1 VGTDQPVHTT
11 PPRRRRLL
19 LHGESVIA
27 SVGIALAAILLS
39 VMATL
44 AWWTMRTERTVL
56 ENARVEQIHAI
67 GFLLSHSAETILGT
81 TEITPSELSALRRL
95 VADAGAKYD
104 LTQCRIVLSDGTVI
118 ASADPTQITAAAL
131 PESWTRSRLLDD
143 GLMVPTAGVCSVSFR
158 MTITGR
164 GDADLEIT
172 APINPTRT
180 SGWEAQTGVGVI
192 GAVAMLCLLFVYR
205 HMRSRVRALGAI
217 REALLAIEGGETA
230 ASILQVSTDL
240 GIEAK
245 AWNEVIAAREK
256 LRKQDVA
263 ERAKEALG
271 QRGEARGDLLAA
283 CDAMS
288 QGLLLVDENNV
299 VTYAN
304 GAAAVFM
311 RARKEDLL
319 GQLVNRFLLVDNV
332 LQAIRDVAGGS
343 VRRRTVMDVERKD
356 DVPGGAGVL
365 RFSVRPVRRDDA
377 ASAMVTIE
385 DITQQKVAEE
395 ARHAFVAHT
404 THELRTPLT
413 NIRLYVETAIDEGEQ
428 NPATRAKCL
437 NVINGETRRLER
449 IVGEMLSMAEIEAGS
464 FKIKP
469 DDVRLEALFDE
480 LKADYQQ
487 QAIEKHIALDLKLPP
502 KLPVIRGDRDKIM
515 LALHNLVGNA
525 LKYTPDG
532 GKVTIGVEVDGR
544 HLSVTIADTGIG
556 IGADDVERIFER
568 FYRAKDPRVAKITGT
583 GLGLTLARE
592 VVRMH
597 GGDITVESQLN
608 QGSTF
613 TMTLPVKAEAA

>member
-1 VGTDQPVHTT
+1 VGTDQPSQTNPT
-11 PPRRRRLL
+11 RRRRLL
-19 LHGESVIA
+19 VHGESVIA
-27 SVGIALAAILLS
+27 SAGIALAALLLGL
-39 VMATL
+39 MACM
-44 AWWTMRTERTVL
+44 AWWTTRSERHFA
-56 ENARVEQIHAI
+56 ENARVEQVNAI
-67 GFLLSHSAETILGT
+67 GFVLSQGAEVML
-81 TEITPSELSALRRL
+81 ERDELTALRRL
-95 VADAGAKYD
+95 VSEAANKYE
-104 LTQCRIVLSDGTVI
+104 LSQCRIVLSDGTVI
-118 ASADPTQITAAAL
+118 ASSEANQVTTPQL
-131 PESWTRSRLLDD
+131 PKKWDRVRLLDD
-143 GLMVPTAGVCSVSFR
+143 ALPAPAEGQCAASFR
-158 MTITGR
+158 LTVRGR

-172 APINPTRT
+172 APIAHPPR
-180 SGWEAQTGVGVI
+180 SGWETQAGLGAF
-192 GAVAMLCLLFVYR
+192 GAVSMVVLLFVYR

-256 LRKQDVA
+256 LRRQDLA
-263 ERAKEALG
+263 DRAKEVTG
-271 QRGEARGDLLAA
+271 HHGESRSDLAAA

-288 QGLLLVDENNV
+288 HGLVLVGENNV

-304 GAAAVFM
+304 GAAAVFLST
-311 RARKEDLL
+311 RKEDLL
-319 GQLVNRFLLVDNV
+319 GSAIDRHLHVDNV
-332 LQAIRDVAGGS
+332 LRAVRDVAGGS
-343 VRRRTVMDVERKD
+343 VRRRTVIDVERKD
-356 DVPGGAGVL
+356 DAQGSGVL
-365 RFSVRPVRRDDA
+365 RFSIRPVRRDDA

-413 NIRLYVETAIDEGEQ
+413 NIRLYVETAIDEGEH

-464 FKIKP
+464 FKLKP
-469 DDVRLEALFDE
+469 DDVRIETLFDE
-480 LKADYQQ
+480 VKADYQQ
-487 QAIEKHIALDLKLPP
+487 QATEKRIELTLRLPP
-502 KLPVIRGDRDKIM
+502 KLPVIRGDRDKIT
-515 LALHNLVGNA
+515 LALHNLMGNA

-532 GKVTIGVEVDGR
+532 GKVTLEVEVDGKNVSI
-544 HLSVTIADTGIG
+544 SVTDTGIG
-556 IGADDVERIFER
+556 ISPEDAERIFER

-597 GGDITVESQLN
+597 GGDITVESQID

>member
-1 VGTDQPVHTT
+1 MAQTT
-11 PPRRRRLL
+11 PTSPVRRSRLFV
-19 LHGESVIA
+19 HGESVIA
-27 SVGIALAAILLS
+27 SVGIALAAILLAL
-39 VMATL
+39 MAAL
-44 AWWTMRTERTVL
+44 AWWTVRSERHAA
-56 ENARVEQIHAI
+56 ENARVDQVNTI
-67 GFLLSHSAETILGT
+67 GHLLSQSAGVMLERG
-81 TEITPSELSALRRL
+81 ELSAVRRL
-95 VADAGAKYD
+95 IAEAGSKYD
-104 LTQCRIVLSDGTVI
+104 LAQCHIVLSDGTII
-118 ASADPTQITAAAL
+118 ASSDPNQITAAKL
-131 PESWTRSRLLDD
+131 PESWSRTRMLDD
-143 GLMVPTAGVCSVSFR
+143 TPAAAPQGHFASSFR
-158 MTITGR
+158 VLVPGR

-172 APINPTRT
+172 ASAAHPAGL
-180 SGWEAQTGVGVI
+180 GWETQAGVGVF
-192 GAVAMLCLLFVYR
+192 GALAMVAMLLVYR

-217 REALLAIEGGETA
+217 REALLAIEHGETA

-263 ERAKEALG
+263 ERAKSALG
-271 QRGEARGDLLAA
+271 QRGEPRGDLVAA

-288 QGLLLVDENNV
+288 HGLVLVDDSNT

-304 GAAAVFM
+304 GAAAVFL
-311 RARKEDLL
+311 RTRKEDLL
-319 GQLVNRFLLVDNV
+319 GAEIGKHLQVDNV
-332 LQAIRDVAGGS
+332 LRAVKEVASGQA
-343 VRRRTVMDVERKD
+343 RRRMVMDVERKD

-377 ASAMVTIE
+377 ASAMVIIE

-413 NIRLYVETAIDEGEQ
+413 NIRLYVETAIDEGEA

-464 FKIKP
+464 FKIKT
-469 DDVRLEALFDE
+469 DDVRLETLFDE

-487 QAIEKHIALDLKLPP
+487 QAQEKQIQLDLKLPP
-502 KLPVIRGDRDKIM
+502 KLPPIQGDRDKIV

-532 GKVTIGVEVDGR
+532 GRVTIGVELDNKR
-544 HLSVTIADTGIG
+544 LAVTVADTGIG
-556 IGADDVERIFER
+556 ISAEDAERIFER

-597 GGDITVESQLN
+597 GGDITVESQIN

>member
-1 VGTDQPVHTT
+1 MGTDQPPQTT
-11 PPRRRRLL
+11 PIRRSRLL
-19 LHGESVIA
+19 LHGEAVIA
-27 SVGIALAAILLS
+27 SAGIALAAILLAL
-39 VMATL
+39 MAAL
-44 AWWTMRTERTVL
+44 AWWTVRSERHVS
-56 ENARVEQIHAI
+56 ENARVEQVNTV
-67 GFLLSHSAETILGT
+67 GYLLSQGAEVMLERG
-81 TEITPSELSALRRL
+81 ELSAVRRL
-95 VADAGAKYD
+95 VSEAGAKYE
-104 LTQCRIVLSDGTVI
+104 LGQCRIVLSDGTVI
-118 ASADPTQITAAAL
+118 ASSDPNEITAPKL
-131 PESWTRSRLLDD
+131 PATWTRTRMLDD
-143 GLMVPTAGVCSVSFR
+143 TVAPPGDGQMAVSFR
-158 MTITGR
+158 LNVQGR
-164 GDADLEIT
+164 GDADLEIVAGVT
-172 APINPTRT
+172 HPPRT
-180 SGWEAQTGVGVI
+180 GWETQAGVGAF
-192 GAVAMLCLLFVYR
+192 GAVAMVGLLFVYR

-256 LRKQDVA
+256 LRKQNVA
-263 ERAKEALG
+263 ERAKEVMG
-271 QRGEARGDLLAA
+271 HRGEARSDLVAA

-288 QGLLLVDENNV
+288 QGLILVDENNNV
-299 VTYAN
+299 SYAN
-304 GAAAVFM
+304 GAAAVFL
-311 RARKEDLL
+311 RTRKEDLL
-319 GQLVNRFLLVDNV
+319 GAGIDKHLHEDNV
-332 LQAIRDVAGGS
+332 LRAIKDVAGGA
-343 VRRRTVMDVERKD
+343 VRRRTVMDVEGKD

-413 NIRLYVETAIDEGEQ
+413 NIRLYVETAIDEGEA

-464 FKIKP
+464 FKIKA
-469 DDVRLEALFDE
+469 DDVRLETLFDE
-480 LKADYQQ
+480 LKEDYQPL
-487 QAIEKHIALDLKLPP
+487 ADEKRIELALRLPP
-502 KLPVIRGDRDKIM
+502 KLPVLRGDRDKIV
-515 LALHNLVGNA
+515 LAMHNLVGNA

-532 GKVTIGVEVDGR
+532 GKVTIGVDVDGKQV
-544 HLSVTIADTGIG
+544 SVSISDTGIG
-556 IGADDVERIFER
+556 ISPDDAERIFER

-597 GGDITVESQLN
+597 GGDITVESQID

-613 TMTLPVKAEAA
+613 TMTLPLKAAA

>member
-1 VGTDQPVHTT
+1 MGPDQPSHSNLLRTN
-11 PPRRRRLL
+11 RLL
-19 LHGESVIA
+19 VHGESVIA
-27 SVGIALAAILLS
+27 SAGILLAALLLS
-39 VMATL
+39 LMAAI
-44 AWWTMRTERTVL
+44 AWWTVRSERHVS
-56 ENARVEQIHAI
+56 ENARVEQVNAI
-67 GFLLSHSAETILGT
+67 GYLLSQSAEVML
-81 TEITPSELSALRRL
+81 ERDELTAVRRL
-95 VADAGAKYD
+95 VSEAAGKHG
-104 LTQCRIVLSDGTVI
+104 LQCRITLSDGALI
-118 ASADPTQITAAAL
+118 ASSEAHQVTVQQMPRTW
-131 PESWTRSRLLDD
+131 ERVRLLDD
-143 GLMVPTAGVCSVSFR
+143 ALPAPAEGQWAASFR
-158 MTITGR
+158 LTIQGR

-172 APINPTRT
+172 APIAHPPRT
-180 SGWEAQTGVGVI
+180 GWETQAGLGVF
-192 GAVAMLCLLFVYR
+192 GAAAMVVLLFVYR

-217 REALLAIEGGETA
+217 REALLAIDAGETS
-230 ASILQVSTDL
+230 ASTLQISPDL
-240 GIEAK
+240 GAEAK

-271 QRGEARGDLLAA
+271 QRGEARGDLVAA

-288 QGLLLVDENNV
+288 HGLILVGEGNT
-299 VTYAN
+299 VTYAK
-304 GAAAVFM
+304 GAAAVFL
-311 RARKEDLL
+311 RTRKEELL
-319 GQLVNRFLLVDNV
+319 GSTIERHLHVDNV
-332 LQAIRDVAGGS
+332 LQAIRDVAGGAM
-343 VRRRTVMDVERKD
+343 RRRTVMDVERKD
-356 DVPGGAGVL
+356 DGHGTGVL

-413 NIRLYVETAIDEGEQ
+413 NIRLYVETAIDEGEN

-469 DDVRLEALFDE
+469 DDVRLETLFDE
-480 LKADYQQ
+480 LKADYQP
-487 QAIEKHIALDLKLPP
+487 QAAEKQIDLQLKLPP
-502 KLPVIRGDRDKIM
+502 KLPVIRGDRDKIT

-532 GKVTIGVEVDGR
+532 GRVTIGVDFDGKQMA
-544 HLSVTIADTGIG
+544 VTVTDTGIG
-556 IGADDVERIFER
+556 ISPEDAERIFER
-568 FYRAKDPRVAKITGT
+568 FYRAKDARVAKITGT

-592 VVRMH
+592 VIRMH
-597 GGDITVESQLN
+597 GGDITVESQID

-613 TMTLPVKAEAA
+613 TMTLPAKAEAA

>member
-1 VGTDQPVHTT
+1 M
-11 PPRRRRLL
+11 RCKRLL

-27 SVGIALAAILLS
+27 SAGIALAALLLTL
-39 VMATL
+39 MAAL
-44 AWWTMRTERTVL
+44 AWWTVRSERNHH
-56 ENARVEQIHAI
+56 ENARVEHVNTV
-67 GFLLSHSAETILGT
+67 GFLLSQGAEVMLERG
-81 TEITPSELSALRRL
+81 ELTAVRRL
-95 VADAGAKYD
+95 VSEAATKYE
-104 LTQCRIVLSDGTVI
+104 LTTCRIVLSDGSVL
-118 ASADPTQITAAAL
+118 ASSDPGRITAAAL
-131 PESWTRSRLLDD
+131 PKSWKRVRLLDD
-143 GLMVPTAGVCSVSFR
+143 ALAAPAPGQVSLSFH
-158 MTITGR
+158 MTIQGR

-172 APINPTRT
+172 APVHHPP
-180 SGWEAQTGVGVI
+180 SSVWETQTGVGAF
-192 GAVAMLCLLFVYR
+192 GAAAMIALLFVYR

-217 REALLAIEGGETA
+217 REALLAIDAGEKD
-230 ASILQVSTDL
+230 ASILQVSTAL
-240 GIEAK
+240 GAEAK

-256 LRKQDVA
+256 LRRQDVA
-263 ERAKEALG
+263 ERAKEVLG
-271 QRGEARGDLLAA
+271 QRGEVRSDLVAA

-288 QGLLLVDENNV
+288 HGLLLVDDTNT

-304 GAAAVFM
+304 GAAAVFL
-311 RARKEDLL
+311 RTRKEDLQGTTIDRHL
-319 GQLVNRFLLVDNV
+319 HVDNV
-332 LQAIRDVAGGS
+332 LRAVRDVAGGA

-356 DVPGGAGVL
+356 DGPGGAGVL

-413 NIRLYVETAIDEGEQ
+413 NIRLYVETAIDEGEN

-464 FKIKP
+464 LKLKP
-469 DDVRLEALFDE
+469 DDVRLETLFDE
-480 LKADYQQ
+480 LKADYQA
-487 QAIEKHIALDLKLPP
+487 QAAEKRIDLQLKLPP
-502 KLPVIRGDRDKIM
+502 KLPVLRGDRDKIV
-515 LALHNLVGNA
+515 LALHNLMGNA

-532 GKVTIGVEVDGR
+532 GKVTIAVEVDNKQV
-544 HLSVTIADTGIG
+544 SVSISDTGIG
-556 IGADDVERIFER
+556 ISAEDAERIFER

-597 GGDITVESQLN
+597 GGDITVESQID

-613 TMTLPVKAEAA
+613 TMTLPLKAAA

>member
-1 VGTDQPVHTT
+1 VGTEQPSQVSLI
-11 PPRRRRLL
+11 RRNRLL
-19 LHGESVIA
+19 MHGESVIA
-27 SVGIALAAILLS
+27 SAGIVLAALLLS
-39 VMATL
+39 LMAAL
-44 AWWTMRTERTVL
+44 AWWTVRSERHAT
-56 ENARVEQIHAI
+56 ENARVDQVNTI
-67 GFLLSHSAETILGT
+67 GHLLSQSAEVML
-81 TEITPSELSALRRL
+81 ERDEMSQRDELSAVRRL
-95 VADAGAKYD
+95 VSDAAARYD
-104 LTQCRIVLSDGTVI
+104 LTQCRIILSDGTVV
-118 ASADPTQITAAAL
+118 ASSDPNQITAAKIPAT
-131 PESWTRSRLLDD
+131 WKRVRLLDD
-143 GLMVPTAGVCSVSFR
+143 GLAPPADGNMHVSFR
-158 MTITGR
+158 LTVQGR

-172 APINPTRT
+172 APIAHPPR
-180 SGWEAQTGVGVI
+180 SGWETQAGVGAF
-192 GAVAMLCLLFVYR
+192 GAMAMIALLFVYR

-256 LRKQDVA
+256 LRKQGVA
-263 ERAKEALG
+263 ERAKEMLG
-271 QRGEARGDLLAA
+271 QRGETRSDLVAA

-288 QGLLLVDENNV
+288 HGLLLVDATNT

-304 GAAAVFM
+304 GAAAVFL
-311 RARKEDLL
+311 RTRKEELL
-319 GQLVNRFLLVDNV
+319 GAGIDRHLHVDNV

-343 VRRRTVMDVERKD
+343 VRRRMVMDVERKD

-365 RFSVRPVRRDDA
+365 RFSVRPVRRDDS

-413 NIRLYVETAIDEGEQ
+413 NIRLYVETAIDEGEN

-464 FKIKP
+464 LKLKA
-469 DDVRLEALFDE
+469 DDVRLETLFDE

-487 QAIEKHIALDLKLPP
+487 QATEKRILLTLKLPP
-502 KLPVIRGDRDKIM
+502 KLPVLHGDRDKIT

-532 GKVTIGVEVDGR
+532 GKVTIAVDVDAK
-544 HLSVTIADTGIG
+544 HVSVSISDTGIG
-556 IGADDVERIFER
+556 ISPEDAERIFER

-597 GGDITVESQLN
+597 GGDISVESQID

-613 TMTLPVKAEAA
+613 TMTLPLKAAA

>member
-1 VGTDQPVHTT
+1 
-11 PPRRRRLL
+11 
-19 LHGESVIA
+19 VIA
-27 SVGIALAAILLS
+27 SAGIALAALLLTL
-39 VMATL
+39 MAGM
-44 AWWTMRTERTVL
+44 AWWTVRSERHVS
-56 ENARVEQIHAI
+56 ENARVEQVNAI
-67 GFLLSHSAETILGT
+67 GFVLGQSAEVML
-81 TEITPSELSALRRL
+81 ERDELAAVRRL
-95 VADAGAKYD
+95 LAEAAAKYEF
-104 LTQCRIVLSDGTVI
+104 TQCRIVLSDGSVV
-118 ASADPTQITAAAL
+118 ASLDASQITTTAL
-131 PESWTRSRLLDD
+131 PRSWTRVRLLDD
-143 GLMVPTAGVCSVSFR
+143 ALSPPDEGQCATSLRLSIP
-158 MTITGR
+158 GR
-164 GDADLEIT
+164 GDADLEIV
-172 APINPTRT
+172 APIAHPART
-180 SGWEAQTGVGVI
+180 GWETQAGLGVF
-192 GAVAMLCLLFVYR
+192 GAVSMIVLLFVYR

-256 LRKQDVA
+256 LRRQDVA
-263 ERAKEALG
+263 ERAKEVLG
-271 QRGEARGDLLAA
+271 NRGESRSDLAAA

-288 QGLLLVDENNV
+288 HGLILVGEDNT

-304 GAAAVFM
+304 GAAAVFL
-311 RARKEDLL
+311 RTRKEELL
-319 GQLVNRFLLVDNV
+319 GSTIDRHLHVDNV
-332 LQAIRDVAGGS
+332 LRAIRDVAGGS

-356 DVPGGAGVL
+356 DAQGSGVL

-413 NIRLYVETAIDEGEQ
+413 NIRLYVETAIEEGEN
-428 NPATRAKCL
+428 NPSTRAKCL

-469 DDVRLEALFDE
+469 DDVRIETLFDE
-480 LKADYQQ
+480 LKADYQA
-487 QAIEKHIALDLKLPP
+487 QATEKRIELALKLPP
-502 KLPVIRGDRDKIM
+502 KLPVIRGDRDKIT

-532 GKVTIGVEVDGR
+532 GKVTIGVEVDGKQV
-544 HLSVTIADTGIG
+544 SVSITDTGIG
-556 IGADDVERIFER
+556 ISADDAERIFER

-597 GGDITVESQLN
+597 GGDITVESQID